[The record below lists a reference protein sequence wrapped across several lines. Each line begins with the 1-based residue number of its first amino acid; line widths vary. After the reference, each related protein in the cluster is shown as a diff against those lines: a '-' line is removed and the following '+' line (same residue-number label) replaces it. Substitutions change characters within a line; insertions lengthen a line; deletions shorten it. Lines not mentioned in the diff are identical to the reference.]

1 MSILVE
7 EQEEEKAVV
16 VEGVPICGANF
27 SSLLWIRYT
36 TLIKYTIKQEIG
48 FTLKM
53 LTNNNSRMNP
63 NNNHIPNIQEERD
76 IELENIIGNL
86 MIAQYQ
92 VDKLRSRLSE
102 KIGGYLSA
110 SNKKTSTNI
119 FKHNDKW
126 YKISMRVDEMSADDN
141 PDISSQLKE

>member
-1 MSILVE
+1 MQI
-7 EQEEEKAVV
+7 
-16 VEGVPICGANF
+16 
-27 SSLLWIRYT
+27 
-36 TLIKYTIKQEIG
+36 
-48 FTLKM
+48 
-53 LTNNNSRMNP
+53 NNNRKNN
-63 NNNHIPNIQEERD
+63 NNNHIPNLEEQRD

-102 KIGGYLSA
+102 RIGGYGS
-110 SNKKTSTNI
+110 TSI

-126 YKISMRVDEMSADDN
+126 YKISMRVDEMSVDH